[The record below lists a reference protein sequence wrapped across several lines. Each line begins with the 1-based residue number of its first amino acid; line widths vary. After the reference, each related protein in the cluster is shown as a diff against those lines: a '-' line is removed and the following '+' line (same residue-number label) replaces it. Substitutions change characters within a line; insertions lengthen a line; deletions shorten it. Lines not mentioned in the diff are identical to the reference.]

1 MTLSE
6 ASPRNKTGVTV
17 QSGEKLVRNQ
27 LNMEISKDKTSGVFS
42 TTNNRDCVTF
52 DDALSMT
59 KFGKL
64 NYVLIAI
71 SGTVLTAFLLETL
84 GISYVIA
91 VAQCDLQL
99 TTKEKGILSGI
110 AFLGVIVTSHLWGFL
125 ADTKGRR
132 KVIVPTL
139 CLSFVTSALSSLA
152 TGFWSIVIL
161 RFLAGFFISGSSAT
175 IYAYLGEFH
184 NNRNRSRAIMGA
196 SFINGIGCLLLPGI
210 AYLVVNHEWE
220 FTIPVLSIVYRP
232 WRLFLVVCGLPSLV
246 CGLALLGLPE
256 SPKFVLH
263 QGNMQASIDTI
274 RWMHRVNNGKTVLPL
289 SIDRILADED
299 DKQFEER
306 CGVLSKS
313 KGFRAKIELVWEQ
326 TAHLFRKPYFNIIAI
341 VCFLHFGTYFTSHGM
356 YMFFPEILNQ
366 MVESTAAGVRE
377 ATVCNVVYSH
387 INQTATAPDDDQIC
401 TPQMLEAATY
411 GLSFMLEVIYALG
424 FALIGLVINAV
435 GKLSILVFVFVSC
448 GLSAALIVLVAVPQ
462 VGMGLY
468 MILMMSGFCGSVVS
482 AVIVDPFPTNLRAMA
497 VCIALM
503 FGRLGG
509 VIRANMLGLLLD
521 THCEWTFAIS
531 GTILGIC
538 ALLSFFLPN
547 INVCTRKTIEPPSA
561 VSSSKE
567 ES

>member
-1 MTLSE
+1 
-6 ASPRNKTGVTV
+6 
-17 QSGEKLVRNQ
+17 
-27 LNMEISKDKTSGVFS
+27 MEISKDKTSGLSS
-42 TTNNRDCVTF
+42 TTKTRDCVTF

-110 AFLGVIVTSHLWGFL
+110 AFVGVIVSSHLWGFL
-125 ADTKGRR
+125 ADTKGRK

-161 RFLAGFFISGSSAT
+161 RFLAGFFVSGSSAT

-184 NNRNRSRAIMGA
+184 NKRNRSRAIMGA
-196 SFINGIGCLLLPGI
+196 SFVFGIGCLLLPAI
-210 AYLVVNHEWE
+210 AYLVINHEWE
-220 FTIPVLSIVYRP
+220 FEVPVLSIIYRP

-246 CGLALLGLPE
+246 CGFALLALPE

-274 RWMHRVNNGKTVLPL
+274 QWMHLVNSGKTAHKLT
-289 SIDRILADED
+289 IDRILADEE

-306 CGVLSKS
+306 RAVLTNS
-313 KGFRAKIELVWEQ
+313 KGFRAMMKLVWDQ
-326 TAHLFRKPYFNIIAI
+326 TAPLFRKPYLGITAI

-366 MVESTAAGVRE
+366 MVGSTAAGVRE
-377 ATVCNVVYSH
+377 ATVCSIVYRY
-387 INQTATAPDDDQIC
+387 INQTASAPDDDQIC

-435 GKLSILVFVFVSC
+435 GKLSILVFVFVGC
-448 GLSAALIVLVAVPQ
+448 GLSAVLIILVAVPQ

-468 MILMMSGFCGSVVS
+468 MILVMSGFSGSVVN
-482 AVIVDPFPTNLRAMA
+482 AVIVDLFPTNLRAMA

-509 VIRANMLGLLLD
+509 VIGANMLGLLLD

-531 GTILGIC
+531 GAFLGIC
-538 ALLSFFLPN
+538 ALLSFFIPN
-547 INVCTRKTIEPPSA
+547 INGCTRKTTETTSTL
-561 VSSSKE
+561 SSKE